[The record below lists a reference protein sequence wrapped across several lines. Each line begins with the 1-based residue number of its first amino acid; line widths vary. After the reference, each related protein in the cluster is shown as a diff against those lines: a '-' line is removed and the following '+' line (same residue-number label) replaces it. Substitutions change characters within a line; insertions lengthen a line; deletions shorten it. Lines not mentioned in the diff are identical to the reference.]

1 MIPASNGSG
10 AIFALFLLIQL
21 GGVLAFLA
29 GGWYLLSVLNRS
41 AKALERLAELSAIQ
55 MARHDAFYLK
65 DDSVPSQSV
74 ENQAPPAPA
83 QPVSNP

>member
-29 GGWYLLSVLNRS
+29 GGFYLLSLLNRS

-65 DDSVPSQSV
+65 TDEPTPPPTVPTS
-74 ENQAPPAPA
+74 APVA
-83 QPVSNP
+83 PVSNP